1 MLCAGSGASM
11 ATTPALH
18 FPAGMGKRN
27 KINAV
32 CVPEETDGQLEDPIS
47 HAQVPPPSATCP
59 ADWRLFKKI
68 LQESL
73 AASRYRR
80 SAVLDT
86 YKSNDLTRALHY
98 EQSLLHMASHVLYME
113 AEHQLTPPEHEALAY
128 RLRNLTP
135 SCLRETQSRLRDLC
149 SLD

>member
-1 MLCAGSGASM
+1 M
-11 ATTPALH
+11 ATAPELH
-18 FPAGMGKRN
+18 IAAGMGKRN
-27 KINAV
+27 KINV
-32 CVPEETDGQLEDPIS
+32 VRVPEETDGQPEVPIG
-47 HAQVPPPSATCP
+47 HAQAPPLSAACP
-59 ADWRLFKKI
+59 AEWRLFTKI

-98 EQSLLHMASHVLYME
+98 EHSLLHMASHVLYME
-113 AEHQLTPPEHEALAY
+113 AEHQLTPSEHKAVAY

>member
-1 MLCAGSGASM
+1 M

-98 EQSLLHMASHVLYME
+98 EQSLLHMASHVLSGISLRVASE
-113 AEHQLTPPEHEALAY
+113 RPKAAFVTCAHWIGDFRVRSSRPWPCI
-128 RLRNLTP
+128 RLSVPMPR
-135 SCLRETQSRLRDLC
+135 
-149 SLD
+149 